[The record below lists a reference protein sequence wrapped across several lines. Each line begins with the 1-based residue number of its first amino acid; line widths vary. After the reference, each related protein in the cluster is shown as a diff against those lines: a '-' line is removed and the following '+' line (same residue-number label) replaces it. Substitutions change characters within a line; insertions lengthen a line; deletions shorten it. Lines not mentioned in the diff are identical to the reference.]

1 MMLDGL
7 SFIPCS
13 LMLVLVV
20 LVLVLLVE
28 IVGVLLLLDM
38 GSFVLD
44 FTPGI
49 D

>member
-1 MMLDGL
+1 MLDGL

-20 LVLVLLVE
+20 LVLVE

>member
-13 LMLVLVV
+13 LMLV
-20 LVLVLLVE
+20 VLVLLVE
-28 IVGVLLLLDM
+28 IVGVLMLLDM